1 MYENLKA
8 EMVRRNLTMSQ
19 LGEQC
24 GMTLQKMSSRLN
36 GRTPFLFEETL
47 KIKDALK
54 VQMEL
59 ETLFQKEVNN
69 D

>member
-24 GMTLQKMSSRLN
+24 GMTLQKLSSRVN
-36 GRTPFLFEETL
+36 GKTPFIFDETL
-47 KIKDALK
+47 KIRDVLK
-54 VQMEL
+54 VEMPL

>member
-8 EMVRRNLTMSQ
+8 EMVRKNLTMSQ
-19 LGEQC
+19 LGKQC
-24 GMTLQKMSSRLN
+24 GMTLQKMSSRMN
-36 GRTPFLFEETL
+36 GKTPFIFDETL
-47 KIKDALK
+47 KIRDVLK
-54 VQMEL
+54 VEMPL

>member
-8 EMVRRNLTMSQ
+8 EMVRKNMTMSQ

-36 GRTPFLFEETL
+36 GKTPFIFDETL
-47 KIKDALK
+47 KIRDVLK
-54 VQMEL
+54 VEMPL